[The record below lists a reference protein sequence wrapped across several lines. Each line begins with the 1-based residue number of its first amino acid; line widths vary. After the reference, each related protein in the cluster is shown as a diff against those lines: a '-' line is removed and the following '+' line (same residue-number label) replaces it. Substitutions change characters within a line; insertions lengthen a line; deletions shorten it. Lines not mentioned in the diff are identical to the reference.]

1 MECGSY
7 LLRGQVWW
15 WEVCVGGLSVG
26 HVKLE
31 RPAQAEVHESFEGA
45 QDWRLHLRT
54 AGVFLVFKA
63 TRLHEVTKAV
73 RIS

>member
-1 MECGSY
+1 MGGS
-7 LLRGQVWW
+7 VW
-15 WEVCVGGLSVG
+15 GMLS
-26 HVKLE
+26 LS

-73 RIS
+73 RMS

>member
-1 MECGSY
+1 MLGGS
-7 LLRGQVWW
+7 VW
-15 WEVCVGGLSVG
+15 GMLS
-26 HVKLE
+26 LS

-73 RIS
+73 RMS